1 MQLNIIEGQEYDT
14 QKMNFL
20 IFCPQ
25 KKETPLPATLKKWMP
40 ETVWFSIQKLVEIEL
55 FEAFA

>member
-1 MQLNIIEGQEYDT
+1 MQLGIIEGQEYDN

-25 KKETPLPATLKKWMP
+25 KKDVGLPVSLKKWMP
-40 ETVWFSIQKLVEIEL
+40 ETVWFSI
-55 FEAFA
+55 